1 VKEALRRRLLPLVPG
16 RWHRSSRLI
25 RLLEARLQRNIV
37 AGPFRG
43 LRYVDRSYSSAYWP
57 KLLGTYELELRESF
71 EEILARSFDLVL
83 VPGAAE
89 GYYVVGIAARL
100 RDARV
105 VGWEASA
112 EARSAAEELARL
124 NAVEDR
130 VELRAIC
137 DIGEL
142 ASAGAGH
149 DNVLVVADVDGGES
163 ILLDPSIVPFLRDA
177 TVVVEVHDCFV
188 PGTSAL
194 LERRF
199 LPSHEVRRVA
209 ARPRR
214 LEDAPALD
222 LPAVYRGALT
232 QLLSERRPA
241 GNDWLVMN
249 PRSRS

>member
-1 VKEALRRRLLPLVPG
+1 MRETLRGRLLPLVPA
-16 RWHRSSRLI
+16 RWHRSARLV
-25 RLLEARLQRNIV
+25 RLLETRLQRRIV

-43 LRYVDRSYSSAYWP
+43 LSYVDRSYSSAYWP
-57 KLLGTYELELRESF
+57 KLLGTYELELREIL
-71 EEILARSFDLVL
+71 EGILAQPFDLVL

-89 GYYVVGIAARL
+89 GYYVVGIAVRL
-100 RDARV
+100 RGARV
-105 VGWEASA
+105 VGWEASV

-124 NAVEDR
+124 NAVEER

-137 DIGEL
+137 DVGEL
-142 ASAGAGH
+142 AGAGAGH
-149 DNVLVVADVDGGES
+149 GNVLVVVDIDGGES
-163 ILLDPSIVPFLRDA
+163 ILIDPSIVPFLREA
-177 TVVVEVHDCFV
+177 TIVVEVHDCFV
-188 PGTSAL
+188 PGTTAL

-199 LPSHEVRRVA
+199 LPSHEIRRVA

-214 LEDAPALD
+214 FEDAPALD

-241 GNDWLVMN
+241 GNDWLVMS